1 MPPVA
6 DDIERLEVC
15 SQCDS
20 VVGLSALQKG
30 ETACCGRCGHEL
42 ERFHG
47 EMQAMTLAKTCQ
59 CSKQYG
65 HIPEFQW

>member
-42 ERFHG
+42 ERFNG
-47 EMQAMTLAKTCQ
+47 WTPRQLLAVCLTAWIRRT
-59 CSKQYG
+59 
-65 HIPEFQW
+65 HVLA